1 MGRSH
6 GRYESNGRTLGST
19 TRWPLAVESSLRS
32 PAERYLR
39 ISSYHSPTLPV
50 PHEERNVVAGARS
63 PGFIRNRNRNLH
75 HAFFGPGTTAEPF
88 CRLEKLGDRPIFTCL
103 QT

>member
-39 ISSYHSPTLPV
+39 ISSYHSPTIADPYSGLQLHTYYLLRRTVAKIKVSGAGMGGYGPQ
-50 PHEERNVVAGARS
+50 HTLIFRNGS
-63 PGFIRNRNRNLH
+63 
-75 HAFFGPGTTAEPF
+75 
-88 CRLEKLGDRPIFTCL
+88 
-103 QT
+103 